1 MLARSVLFES
11 GIGRVGKKGSEMA
24 MRNVKVMNIPVGVL
38 AAWILVMG
46 YALWAVEAA
55 VASPKLSAKAPCSV
69 VELAKSAPN
78 NS

>member
-1 MLARSVLFES
+1 
-11 GIGRVGKKGSEMA
+11 MA
-24 MRNVKVMNIPVGVL
+24 MRNVRVLNIPIGVL

-55 VASPKLSAKAPCSV
+55 VASPTLQNKLPCSLVQLTARNVCCAPKAPH
-69 VELAKSAPN
+69 